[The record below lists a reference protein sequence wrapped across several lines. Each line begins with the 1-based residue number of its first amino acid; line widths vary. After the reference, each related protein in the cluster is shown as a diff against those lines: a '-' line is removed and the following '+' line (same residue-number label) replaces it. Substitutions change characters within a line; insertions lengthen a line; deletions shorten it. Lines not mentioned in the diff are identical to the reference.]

1 MSAKILIRAGLMALV
16 VSSVSACGGS
26 NNNKGGTDG
35 STNGG
40 ADMTGP
46 ITVPPDMSPPPC
58 IANPVS
64 GNDFLNACTSAQTGD
79 PAKNYPYFPKLAP
92 GGNLPPTN

>member
-1 MSAKILIRAGLMALV
+1 MSAKNLIRAGLMALV
-16 VSSVSACGGS
+16 VSSVTACGG
-26 NNNKGGTDG
+26 NGNKSGSDGGTPA
-35 STNGG
+35 G

-46 ITVPPDMSPPPC
+46 PASPADMSPPPC

-64 GNDFLNACTSAQTGD
+64 GTDFLNACTSAQTGD

>member
-1 MSAKILIRAGLMALV
+1 MSAKTLIRAGLMALV
-16 VSSVSACGGS
+16 AASIACGGS
-26 NNNKGGTDG
+26 STKGGTDG

-46 ITVPPDMSPPPC
+46 PAAPPDMLPPPC

-64 GNDFLNACTSAQTGD
+64 GTDFLNACTTAQTGD